1 MFGNDQLRLTGR
13 GVDYSFECIGLK
25 KVAEQ
30 AIACLKPGGTAT
42 IIGMIPLTEKVEM
55 DSPSLLSERKLQ
67 GCFMGSSRF
76 RLDAPKYLQY
86 YRQGRLNLDDMVT
99 RKAGLGDVD
108 EAFRAMKAGVVVRTV
123 IMFE

>member
-1 MFGNDQLRLTGR
+1 
-13 GVDYSFECIGLK
+13 
-25 KVAEQ
+25 
-30 AIACLKPGGTAT
+30 
-42 IIGMIPLTEKVEM
+42 M

-99 RKAGLGDVD
+99 RKGRPG
-108 EAFRAMKAGVVVRTV
+108 RCG
-123 IMFE
+123 